1 MQKEIKLIAISLILL
16 ICIFIVILFTKQEN
30 NLQKVYNYIV
40 YIKSVGSNKEKYGSG
55 FVYKTQNNR
64 NYIIT
69 SYHVI
74 DNSGYIEVYNTKKQ
88 KELAKLVAYDKDRDI
103 ALLSISNNLNLKD
116 VTIGNVKKIKVG
128 EEIYVIG
135 TPLDIKYIATM
146 SKGII
151 SFIDREIVINV
162 ANEKKQYKTFQ
173 VSAFTDPGYSGGP
186 VLDKKGKI
194 IGMMFVKEE
203 NAEGISFA
211 LPIDY
216 IIEIVDKMYKD
227 NKIKK
232 EV

>member
-1 MQKEIKLIAISLILL
+1 M
-16 ICIFIVILFTKQEN
+16 
-30 NLQKVYNYIV
+30 
-40 YIKSVGSNKEKYGSG
+40 
-55 FVYKTQNNR
+55 
-64 NYIIT
+64 
-69 SYHVI
+69 
-74 DNSGYIEVYNTKKQ
+74 
-88 KELAKLVAYDKDRDI
+88 
-103 ALLSISNNLNLKD
+103 NNLNLKD